1 MTWPEAQSEK
11 ELQKIAK
18 STAPSVRESMSSVP
32 RLQPAS
38 AGPKRPSSA
47 PRRRPTPSS
56 TPSTRRSVDDVSL
69 VRRRQLEMMIE
80 KENAR
85 ESERA
90 ALLANVGDARERAR
104 LTKLFELERSRAR
117 HAMEAF
123 A

>member
-1 MTWPEAQSEK
+1 
-11 ELQKIAK
+11 
-18 STAPSVRESMSSVP
+18 
-32 RLQPAS
+32 
-38 AGPKRPSSA
+38 
-47 PRRRPTPSS
+47 
-56 TPSTRRSVDDVSL
+56 
-69 VRRRQLEMMIE
+69 MMIE